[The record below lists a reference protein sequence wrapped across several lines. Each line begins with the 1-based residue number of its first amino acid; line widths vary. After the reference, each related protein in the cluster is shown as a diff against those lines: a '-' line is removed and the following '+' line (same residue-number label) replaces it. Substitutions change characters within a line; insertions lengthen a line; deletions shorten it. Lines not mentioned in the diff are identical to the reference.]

1 MTIRNFRILLIIT
14 LAVLTA
20 VLSAGCTASDTQQD
34 SKETIINNSDNLP
47 VSDDKGEYHIHTT
60 KSSDPTLDEKIGQML
75 MIGFRGYTA
84 DNDSQIADDIRKGRT
99 GGVILFDHDVALG
112 TDERNIR
119 SPEQVRTL
127 NNQLQGYAEDIP
139 LFIAVDQEGG
149 KICRLKEKYGF
160 PATVSAEYLGTEN
173 NETLTRNAGS
183 NLAGMLKENGF
194 NMNFAP
200 VVDLNVNPDS
210 PAIGKLNRSYSAD
223 PDVVTDNAGW
233 IIEEHKNLGIIT
245 AIKHFPGHGSAMA
258 DSHEGFTDV
267 TGTWS
272 EEELIPYQNLI
283 KEDLP
288 DMIMTAHIYN
298 KNLDPDYPAT
308 LSEKT
313 VTGILR
319 DKLAYEGVIIT
330 DAMDMGAIT
339 DSYGLRDALKL
350 SINAGCDIFLFA
362 NNIVYD
368 ENIAEKSVSI
378 VKELVKE
385 GEIPEERINESYER
399 IITLKKKYLPG
410 NYTKV

>member
-1 MTIRNFRILLIIT
+1 MNICNCQIILIIT
-14 LAVLTA
+14 LTVLIA
-20 VLSAGCTASDTQQD
+20 VLSAGCTASETRQEF
-34 SKETIINNSDNLP
+34 KEAIINYSDNLP
-47 VSDDKGEYHIHTT
+47 VTDDKTENNIHKT
-60 KSSDPTLDEKIGQML
+60 KSSGATIEEKIGQML

-84 DNDSQIADDIRKGRT
+84 DNDSQIADDIRKGRI
-99 GGVILFDHDVALG
+99 GGVILFDQDVALG

-127 NNQLQGYAEDIP
+127 NSQFQGYAEEIP

-173 NETLTRNAGS
+173 NETLTRNAGK
-183 NLAGMLKENGF
+183 NLAGMLKKNGF

-200 VVDLNVNPDS
+200 VVDLNVNHNS
-210 PAIGKLNRSYSAD
+210 PAIGRLNRSFSAD
-223 PDVVTDNAGW
+223 PEVVTDNAGW
-233 IIEEHKNLGIIT
+233 IIEEHRKSGIIT

-258 DSHEGFTDV
+258 DSHLGFTDV

-283 KEDLP
+283 EEDLP

-298 KNLDPDYPAT
+298 RNLDPDYPAT

-313 VTGILR
+313 VSGILR
-319 DKLAYEGVIIT
+319 NKLGYEGVIIT

-378 VKELVKE
+378 VKELVE
-385 GEIPEERINESYER
+385 ESEIPEERINESYDR
-399 IITLKKKYLPG
+399 IIGLKRKYLPG
-410 NYTKV
+410 NYTNV